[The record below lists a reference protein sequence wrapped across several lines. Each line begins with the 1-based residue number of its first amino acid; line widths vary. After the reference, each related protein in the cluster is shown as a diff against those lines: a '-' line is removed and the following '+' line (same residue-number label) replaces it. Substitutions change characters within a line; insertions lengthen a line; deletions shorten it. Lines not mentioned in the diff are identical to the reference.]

1 MSARARTHPHETSC
15 TIELTRDE
23 REMLNCLLAIAV
35 QRPELFGGESR
46 TLCGYFER
54 TMTGI
59 REKLPVRSNRTLD
72 VP

>member
-1 MSARARTHPHETSC
+1 
-15 TIELTRDE
+15 
-23 REMLNCLLAIAV
+23 MLHFLLAIAV

-54 TMTGI
+54 TMAGI